1 MKCCV
6 VCKHWNT
13 LISSPHFIKIL
24 TSANDNQIN
33 CIPLRKVDFIT
44 GLLQKD
50 EFCAT
55 QALQKNL
62 WTTIWDQLAAV
73 TLDNTT
79 KSMMW
84 WDVYDIAPSRH
95 NKPLES

>member
-24 TSANDNQIN
+24 TSANDKQIN

-44 GLLQKD
+44 GLLQKE